1 MVLLVDSAQ
10 VLKVEMGVY
19 LGSADAAV
27 AQEHLH
33 DPQIRPTFQEMRCKG
48 MAEYVGRDF
57 ALNTC

>member
-1 MVLLVDSAQ
+1 MVLPVDSAQ

-27 AQEHLH
+27 TKEHLH
-33 DPQIRPTFQEMRCKG
+33 DPQICSTFQKVRCKG